1 MRFSMVPVLLA
12 QMFKKPFTN
21 KFPVKYTP
29 SSPTRL
35 MERVNKGEVRINPP
49 VQVPERFRGK
59 ISYDKDKCIGC
70 KLCLQV
76 CPSAAIE
83 YKTEE
88 KKIKIYL
95 ARCTFCSQCNDVCPV
110 SCLSMS
116 NEFLLSDTDKYSKD
130 LIVE

>member
-1 MRFSMVPVLLA
+1 MRFTMVTRLFG

-21 KFPVKYTP
+21 KFPAKYIP
-29 SSPTRL
+29 SSTTKFL
-35 MERVNKGEVRINPP
+35 DDVKNGKTKINPP
-49 VQVPERFRGK
+49 VDTPPRFRGK
-59 ISYDKDKCIGC
+59 IVYDREKCIGC
-70 KLCLQV
+70 QLCLKV

-83 YKTEE
+83 FKPEE

-110 SCLSMS
+110 KCLSMS
-116 NEFLLSDTDKYSKD
+116 NEFLLADFDKYSKD